1 MRSYTVTIDED
12 VPVAEKRPGKQ
23 SRYQHPLSWLLT
35 KLKPGDS
42 FIYPAS
48 TGEDFNGLRSI
59 AHSIGRRTG
68 KKFATRTV
76 TDREGVSRLRFWRT
90 K

>member
-1 MRSYTVTIDED
+1 MTSYTITIDED
-12 VPVAEKRPGKQ
+12 VPVADKRPGDN

-35 KLKPGDS
+35 TLNPGDS

-76 TDREGVSRLRFWRT
+76 KDREGVSRLRFWRT